1 MGWVIA
7 LAVLV
12 LLGCLPLGIRCVY
25 DGGGFNADLFV
36 WFLKKKV
43 TLDRQK
49 EKKKLNKSVAVD
61 SAVSKEPSEKSGG
74 QLKDFL
80 PILET
85 AVEFLGALRRKIRVK
100 RLEFLLDMA
109 GEDPCDLA
117 LNYGRA
123 WAAAG
128 NIIPQLERLFVIKKR
143 DVQVRCD
150 FTASET
156 TLYLR
161 VDVSITLGRLLW
173 LLTRY
178 GIRACIEYFKI
189 LNKRKG
195 GAIL

>member
-61 SAVSKEPSEKSGG
+61 SAVSKEPSGKSGG

>member
-36 WFLKKKV
+36 WFFKKKV